1 VRSRAEYLVR
11 VLRDVAAAGLALC
24 VPIVATAQATLRL
37 DFVHTGGRGVEVYAV
52 DRVVVEPLPWPGHP
66 ERTLDATNLGPWRFE
81 VRDEAGQ
88 LRFSRGFAS
97 IYGEWVTTEEASR
110 VHRSF
115 HESLRFP
122 LPEAPVTVSVQ
133 RRDAEQR
140 FVEVWRTRVD
150 PADPFIQRA
159 DPPQLQALAIERHG
173 EPRDKVDLLL
183 LGDGYTAAEC
193 AAKFPADARRMSEA
207 LFAVEPY
214 ASRRGDF
221 NVWGL
226 CPRARES
233 GVARPSTGL
242 QRNSPAGTTYDAF
255 GSERYVLSFEN
266 RVLREIAAQAPYEA
280 LVILANSATYG
291 GGGIFGLYATVA
303 VDSDWAD
310 YLFVHEFGHH
320 FAALADEYFTS
331 PVAYLP
337 VDKVIE
343 PWEPNVTALLEPE
356 RLKWR
361 ELVTAGTALPTDWP
375 KPAFEERER
384 DFQARRAK
392 LRADRRPESE
402 MSALMR
408 EHQAFVTPLLNSG
421 PHAGKVGA
429 FRGANYDANAY
440 YRPQADC
447 VMFTRNRVPF
457 CAVCARTLAV
467 LIDLYAG
474 PPGD

>member
-1 VRSRAEYLVR
+1 VRILRRTAVALLV
-11 VLRDVAAAGLALC
+11 LGPPIGAG
-24 VPIVATAQATLRL
+24 AQATLRL
-37 DFVHTGGRGVEVYAV
+37 DFVHTGGPGVEVYAV
-52 DRVVVEPLPWPGHP
+52 DRLVVEPLPWPGHP
-66 ERTLDATNLGPWRFE
+66 QRTLDNTNLGPWRFE
-81 VRDEAGQ
+81 VRDESGN

-97 IYGEWVTTEEASR
+97 IYGEWVTTEEATR

-122 LPEAPVTVSVQ
+122 LPDSPVTVSVQ
-133 RRDAEQR
+133 RRDAAQR

-159 DPPQLQALAIERHG
+159 DPPQLPLQAIERHG

-183 LGDGYTAAEC
+183 LGDGYTATEC
-193 AAKFPADARRMSEA
+193 ATKFTADARRLSEA

-226 CPRARES
+226 CPPAIAS
-233 GVARPSTGL
+233 GVARPSTGV
-242 QRNSPAGTTYDAF
+242 QRNSPAGTSYDAF
-255 GSERYVLSFEN
+255 GSERYLLSFEN
-266 RVLREIAAQAPYEA
+266 RALRVLAAQAPYEA
-280 LVILANSATYG
+280 LVILANSDTYG

-303 VDSDWAD
+303 VDNDWAD

-320 FAALADEYFTS
+320 FAALADEYYTS
-331 PVAYLP
+331 PVAYQP
-337 VDKVIE
+337 VDKVVE

-361 ELVTAGTALPTDWP
+361 DLVSAGTALPTDWP
-375 KPAFEERER
+375 KQAFEERER
-384 DFQARRAK
+384 DFQARRAR
-392 LRADRRPESE
+392 LRSERRPERE
-402 MSALMR
+402 MSALFR
-408 EHQAFVTPLLNSG
+408 EQQAFVTPLLNSG

-429 FRGANYDANAY
+429 FRGANYDAQAY

-447 VMFTRNRVPF
+447 IMFTRNRVPF
-457 CAVCARTLAV
+457 CAVCSRTLAT

-474 PPGD
+474 PPAD